1 MARNRPSARTRRS
14 RRRRREKLQ
23 KASANEGNEQAETI
37 SQAVTPEAASPTAQA
52 TVDAPA
58 SGEKGKPC
66 VTKVRRCRHRHLPD
80 RHYYHREDK
89 YDRRFYALDRRVNER
104 VDDNVAKGRAA
115 INEDYQRHSDNLR
128 RAEGKLAK
136 KVEQIQHA
144 YERDVREKDRKFAG
158 LKRKVDQ
165 IQAENEDL
173 REEIANER
181 RRTQRMMLELYESS
195 DSQDT
200 DHSD

>member
-1 MARNRPSARTRRS
+1 MARNRPSAKSRRS
-14 RRRRREKLQ
+14 QKRRREN
-23 KASANEGNEQAETI
+23 KASANEGKEQAETT

-58 SGEKGKPC
+58 SGEKGRPG
-66 VTKVRRCRHRHLPD
+66 VTKN
-80 RHYYHREDK
+80 RHYYRREDK
-89 YDRRFYALDRRVNER
+89 YDRRFYALDRRLKER
-104 VDDNVAKGRAA
+104 VDDIVAKGCAA
-115 INEDYQRHSDNLR
+115 IDADYQCHSDHLR
-128 RAEGKLAK
+128 RAEERLAR
-136 KVEQIQHA
+136 KVERVQHA
-144 YERDVREKDRKFAG
+144 HERDVREKDRKFAG

-165 IQAENEDL
+165 IQTENEDL